1 VDPDNRRPVDFAA
14 RRRALADPPPKL
26 RLIRDALALRARK
39 PETFATGAYE
49 ALDAGDG
56 VCAYLRG
63 DDVMVCVPVR
73 PGAKPRLP
81 RLPGDWREVVA
92 DDTGLALL
100 ERV

>member
-1 VDPDNRRPVDFAA
+1 
-14 RRRALADPPPKL
+14 
-26 RLIRDALALRARK
+26 
-39 PETFATGAYE
+39 
-49 ALDAGDG
+49 
-56 VCAYLRG
+56 
-63 DDVMVCVPVR
+63 MVCVPVR